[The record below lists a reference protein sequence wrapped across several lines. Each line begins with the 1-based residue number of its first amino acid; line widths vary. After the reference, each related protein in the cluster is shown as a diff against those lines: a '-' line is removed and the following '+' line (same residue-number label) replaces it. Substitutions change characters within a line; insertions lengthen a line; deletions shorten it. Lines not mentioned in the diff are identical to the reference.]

1 MATQY
6 NMNQFGLKDQV
17 GEVMNPGANVI
28 QCVINPSLASGTYYM
43 AGQVVSFAT
52 NAGDTPVVKA
62 ASAGKGI
69 GVIVFNERTNQ
80 YSARMVCGV
89 ALDGSIITMSA
100 AAAIARGD
108 VVGYGSTFTTGAAV
122 GVSTMGSGV
131 GIGIALDIAASSTD
145 IVRVLIK
152 SGLAYNAAL

>member
-6 NMNQFGLKDQV
+6 NMNQFSLKDQV

-28 QCVINPSLASGTYYM
+28 QAVVNPSLASGTYYR
-43 AGQVVSFAT
+43 AGQVVSLGT
-52 NAGDTPVVKA
+52 GTGDCPIVQA
-62 ASAGKGI
+62 AAAGKGI

-80 YSARMVCGV
+80 YSARMICGV
-89 ALDGSIITMSA
+89 ALDGCIVTMEA
-100 AAAIARGD
+100 AAAIARGA

-122 GVSTMGSGV
+122 GVSTMASGV

>member
-6 NMNQFGLKDQV
+6 NMNQFKLKDQV
-17 GEVMNPGANVI
+17 GEVMNPAANVI
-28 QCVINPSLASGTYYM
+28 QAVINPSLASGTYYQ
-43 AGQVVSFAT
+43 AGQVVSFAGT
-52 NAGDTPVVKA
+52 ANDTPVVTA
-62 ASAGKGI
+62 ASAGKGL

-80 YSARMVCGV
+80 YSARMICGV

-100 AAAIARGD
+100 AAAIARGA
-108 VVGYGSTFTTGAAV
+108 VVGYGSTFSDGTAV
-122 GVSTMGSGV
+122 GISTMASGV
-131 GIGIALDIAASSTD
+131 GIGIALDIAATSTD

>member
-1 MATQY
+1 MATAY

-28 QCVINPSLASGTYYM
+28 QAVINPSLASGTYYM

-52 NAGDTPVVKA
+52 NAGDCVVVKA
-62 ASAGKGI
+62 AAALKGI

-89 ALDGSIITMSA
+89 ALDGCIITMQA

-108 VVGYGSTFTTGAAV
+108 VVAYGSTFTTGTAV
-122 GVSTMGSGV
+122 GISTAGSGV